1 MQKNIDITGILKYHV
16 KRFLVLVHLQH
27 PSLGIKID
35 AKEKVSTLLQHKTKD
50 IKIFVETGTSE
61 GDTIADLA
69 NHFQKI
75 YSIELNHNLYTK
87 AVGRFSSRTN
97 IELLEGDS
105 SIEIKKVLLGLKE
118 PALFWL
124 DAHAPGTITPSNSP
138 IIGELES
145 IFALMVKGGVI
156 LIDDARHFDRKTIRK
171 IKKIAKTN
179 DYNFVIENGIFR
191 LNEK

>member
-1 MQKNIDITGILKYHV
+1 ML
-16 KRFLVLVHLQH
+16 L
-27 PSLGIKID
+27 
-35 AKEKVSTLLQHKTKD
+35 VSTLLQYKTKD
-50 IKIFVETGTSE
+50 INIFVETGTSE

-69 NHFQKI
+69 NYFQKI
-75 YSIELNHNLYTK
+75 YSIELDHNLYTK
-87 AVGRFSSRTN
+87 AVERFRSNTN
-97 IELLEGDS
+97 IKLLEGDS
-105 SIEIKKVLLGLKE
+105 SVEIKKVLLELKE

-124 DAHAPGTITPSNSP
+124 DAHASGTITTSNSP

-171 IKKIAKTN
+171 IKKIVKVHN
-179 DYNFVIENGIFR
+179 YNFVIENGIFR